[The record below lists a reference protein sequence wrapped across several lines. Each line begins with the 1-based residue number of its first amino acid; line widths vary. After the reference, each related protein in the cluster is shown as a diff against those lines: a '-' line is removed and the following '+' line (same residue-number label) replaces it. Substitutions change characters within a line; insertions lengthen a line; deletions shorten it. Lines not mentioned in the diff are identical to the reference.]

1 MSVSAPGV
9 FQGNTAFL
17 MGNEVSIFR
26 EGDEMR
32 GKRDRERELVFLFAP
47 LDPQPPHSSSSLQ
60 KKKKTTTTT
69 KNSPTLS
76 LQGTGLSPSQIA
88 ACDGL
93 VYIPHHGQGTASLN
107 VACAASIVLHRF
119 SEFARYGEAPRS
131 GAKFDV
137 AARPARNAPRG
148 RANLDAAEIA
158 ALKEARAARKA
169 AGEEVE
175 GMMEALAL

>member
-1 MSVSAPGV
+1 MPKPSAPPP
-9 FQGNTAFL
+9 
-17 MGNEVSIFR
+17 
-26 EGDEMR
+26 
-32 GKRDRERELVFLFAP
+32 P
-47 LDPQPPHSSSSLQ
+47 LLTLLLAR
-60 KKKKTTTTT
+60 KKKK
-69 KNSPTLS
+69 KNSTLP
-76 LQGTGLSPSQIA
+76 QGTGLSPSQIA

-119 SEFARYGEAPRS
+119 SEFAGYGEAPRT

-158 ALKEARAARKA
+158 ALKEERAARKA
-169 AGEEVE
+169 GEGAEVE
-175 GMMEALAL
+175 GMMEALSM